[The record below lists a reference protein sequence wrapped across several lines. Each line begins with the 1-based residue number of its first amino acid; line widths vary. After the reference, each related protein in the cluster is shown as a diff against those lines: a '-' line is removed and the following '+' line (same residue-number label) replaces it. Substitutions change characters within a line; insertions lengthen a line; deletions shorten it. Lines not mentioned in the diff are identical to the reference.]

1 MLVLRA
7 GSRRWQRAGAG
18 RRRRRRVGAICL
30 RGRSPRAEPSAA
42 ARAPYIQFTAALLP
56 AVYFGA
62 QYCDRCG
69 ALSAGRCAPTA
80 CGARPASSME
90 RRRRLDPPDPMTK
103 PRRREKPRERW
114 LLTRKTWR
122 YMADAGRRLV
132 PDGGRADDVPR
143 LEAYFQEVCS
153 REPRFLLLRKSSY
166 PGVLPKPRRKKR
178 ARGGSVRA
186 RSPPLEPP
194 PARPADLRL
203 HTSGGRF
210 DIAKLRREFF
220 AAPPPPSPSAGASSA
235 VHSAFPAF
243 SAFVPGPRPTAADD
257 VDGTLLD
264 LLRKHLTLNE
274 APSAR
279 PCESDELL
287 QALRSYLKR
296 QAERAPADSDAD
308 PAQRI
313 LRENLGRYY
322 QRSSARDNTVQD
334 LLNDKS
340 LLKKLYN
347 DLRKTKPYRGGR
359 GAGGGGSAGPGGFG
373 PGVGFAGTSR
383 SVFRGRIVGV
393 SEFTDEEYGRSP
405 PMSPPPLIEVA
416 GESAEERLADAG
428 TQTMPIREEE
438 LQELE
443 RAYREQLDAE
453 TPVLPASPPPERRPR
468 RRSSVD
474 HDDVSQSV
482 SDTIKRY
489 LRMARKKSVD
499 SDKSDRF
506 KRINY
511 DKNLRN
517 IKPRPPGAV
526 DDDGL
531 NKGVQ
536 TDDAWILSY
545 RERSMAS
552 TPTSPPSPSQSHSF
566 LSSLLGRGP
575 TVTMPVPTG
584 GMQKSRS
591 SSSVVQS
598 VSKRLWR
605 TRSRSSSR
613 VAAAWTPQG
622 SCCWADGS
630 GRCVRLADT
639 SLLSLTEVE
648 RRALQQAALA
658 RLQQLNLGTTI
669 KIPEDNAATV
679 APKPKRRAYLLKR
692 KALTTGFFDQSRAKD
707 GDKEKEP
714 MGNVFGVPLS
724 QCVEAER
731 ALRRHGGSRASLA
744 SLNALEKADDSESCD
759 SGEWGWSGLED
770 GGSGPKVPSIVSAC
784 LTHLRRHALHTLGLF
799 RVSSSKKRVRQ
810 LREEWERG
818 QETALDAAVS
828 PHDVAAL
835 LKEFLRDL
843 PDPLLCK
850 DLYPA
855 FLQTQKIR
863 NRHLQ
868 WEALQ
873 LIVQLLPAAH
883 RDTLNALLSFLAQ
896 LAANADDDREPGN
909 RMTAANLATIFAPNI
924 LHRNNPNEPASP
936 EQLLS
941 ERADVINVVRQLV
954 ERHSELWALPAEQ
967 LHQAYIHLAQSA
979 PTHLDSLLLRRAESA
994 AEANANAEGAK
1005 RLWSRESFL
1014 HAAANTATL
1023 ASSPNASRV
1032 RSSEERGSS
1041 GIGISSP
1048 PRDSAPD
1055 SNDSASDY
1063 NETGNA
1069 SEDDCVITASLHI
1082 PAIRPRRRS
1091 TSGSSSSAKRD
1102 SAVGS
1107 SAASPSPASSASPP
1121 ASPPPRPER
1130 PERRHADIE
1139 RLVAFGRERNT
1150 SDARAVVVKQ
1160 HDETTVTR
1168 TRVSSRQ
1175 EHTVRREDIHN
1186 LRREDNPRR
1195 DEHAIRREDIHN
1207 IRREDNPRR
1216 DEHNIRREDP
1226 IPRRIENAT
1235 HKRED
1240 HSTRIEHTIRANDQ
1254 NVRRDDHNVRRDDH
1268 NVRREDQTV
1277 RREERREGTMLY
1289 KRGELISSA
1298 QTRPT

>member
-1 MLVLRA
+1 
-7 GSRRWQRAGAG
+7 
-18 RRRRRRVGAICL
+18 
-30 RGRSPRAEPSAA
+30 
-42 ARAPYIQFTAALLP
+42 
-56 AVYFGA
+56 
-62 QYCDRCG
+62 
-69 ALSAGRCAPTA
+69 
-80 CGARPASSME
+80 ME
-90 RRRRLDPPDPMTK
+90 RRRARLDLADPMTK
-103 PRRREKPRERW
+103 TVRRRDKPRERW

-132 PDGGRADDVPR
+132 PDGAGGRTDDVPR
-143 LEAYFQEVCS
+143 LEAYFQEVCA

-186 RSPPLEPP
+186 RSPSDDAPPP
-194 PARPADLRL
+194 PARPTDLYIP

-220 AAPPPPSPSAGASSA
+220 APQPPPSPSACPPAGATFN
-235 VHSAFPAF
+235 SAFRNAF
-243 SAFVPGPRPTAADD
+243 PRPAPAEDADGAL
-257 VDGTLLD
+257 VD
-264 LLRKHLTLNE
+264 LLRKYLKLE
-274 APSAR
+274 DDKGPAPR
-279 PCESDELL
+279 LPESEELL
-287 QALRSYLKR
+287 NALRNYLKR
-296 QAERAPADSDAD
+296 QSERGPLDSDGD

-322 QRSSARDNTVQD
+322 QRSATRDNTVQD
-334 LLNDKS
+334 LLSDRN

-359 GAGGGGSAGPGGFG
+359 GGAGAGAGPSGFG
-373 PGVGFAGTSR
+373 FSVGFSGTNSR
-383 SVFRGRIVGV
+383 SVFRGRHVGV
-393 SEFTDEEYGRSP
+393 SKFNDEDYSQSP
-405 PMSPPPLIEVA
+405 PMSPPPLIEVLC
-416 GESAEERLADAG
+416 ESLEERLVDAG
-428 TQTMPIREEE
+428 TQTAPIREEVLLE
-438 LQELE
+438 IE
-443 RAYREQLDAE
+443 RAYKEKLEAAT
-453 TPVLPASPPPERRPR
+453 TPTSPTSPPAERRPR

-499 SDKSDRF
+499 SDKADRF

-517 IKPRPPGAV
+517 IKPRPPGEV
-526 DDDGL
+526 DDDGPH
-531 NKGVQ
+531 KGCQ
-536 TDDAWILSY
+536 TDEGWILTY
-545 RERSMAS
+545 RELQFASVAS
-552 TPTSPPSPSQSHSF
+552 TPSSPPSPSQSHSF
-566 LSSLLGRGP
+566 LSTLLGRS
-575 TVTMPVPTG
+575 TVGAPLTSPVPAG

-630 GRCVRLADT
+630 GRAVRLSDT
-639 SLLSLTEVE
+639 SLLTLSEVE

-658 RLQQLNLGTTI
+658 RLQQFNLGTPI
-669 KIPEDNAATV
+669 KIPEDNTAPVAT
-679 APKPKRRAYLLKR
+679 KPKRRAYLLKR
-692 KALTTGFFDQSRAKD
+692 KALTTGFFDQSRTKD

-714 MGNVFGVPLS
+714 MGNVFGVPLT
-724 QCVEAER
+724 QCVETER

-744 SLNALEKADDSESCD
+744 SLSTLEKGDDSESCD
-759 SGEWGWSGLED
+759 SGEWGWSGLEE
-770 GGSGPKVPSIVSAC
+770 GGGGPKVPAIVSAC
-784 LTHLRRHALHTLGLF
+784 LAHLRRHALHTVGLF

-868 WEALQ
+868 WETLR

-883 RDTLNALLSFLAQ
+883 RDTLGALLAFLAQ
-896 LAANADDDREPGN
+896 LAGNADDDREPGN
-909 RMTAANLATIFAPNI
+909 KMTAANLATIFAPNI
-924 LHRNNPNEPASP
+924 LHRNNPNDPASA

-941 ERADVINVVRQLV
+941 ERTDVINVVRQLV
-954 ERHSELWALPAEQ
+954 ERHTELWTLPADL
-967 LHQAYIHLAQSA
+967 LHEAYIHLAHSA
-979 PTHLDSLLLRRAESA
+979 PTHLDSLLLRRAECA
-994 AEANANAEGAK
+994 AEANANVEGAK

-1023 ASSPNASRV
+1023 ATSPNASRV

-1041 GIGISSP
+1041 GIVSSP

-1063 NETGNA
+1063 NETGNV

-1107 SAASPSPASSASPP
+1107 SAASPSPASSASPS

-1175 EHTVRREDIHN
+1175 EQTVRREEIHN
-1186 LRREDNPRR
+1186 IRKEDNPRR
-1195 DEHAIRREDIHN
+1195 EDHN
-1207 IRREDNPRR
+1207 IRRD
-1216 DEHNIRREDP
+1216 DP
-1226 IPRRIENAT
+1226 ITRRIENAFN
-1235 HKRED
+1235 KRDD
-1240 HSTRIEHTIRANDQ
+1240 HSTRIEQNIRMN
-1254 NVRRDDHNVRRDDH
+1254 DHNVRRDDQ
-1268 NVRREDQTV
+1268 NIRREDQTV

>member
-1 MLVLRA
+1 
-7 GSRRWQRAGAG
+7 
-18 RRRRRRVGAICL
+18 
-30 RGRSPRAEPSAA
+30 
-42 ARAPYIQFTAALLP
+42 
-56 AVYFGA
+56 
-62 QYCDRCG
+62 
-69 ALSAGRCAPTA
+69 
-80 CGARPASSME
+80 ME
-90 RRRRLDPPDPMTK
+90 RRRARLDHADPMTK
-103 PRRREKPRERW
+103 TVRRREKPRERW

-132 PDGGRADDVPR
+132 PDGAGNRAEDVPR
-143 LEAYFQEVCS
+143 LEAYFQEVCG

-186 RSPPLEPP
+186 RSPSDDAPP
-194 PARPADLRL
+194 PARPADLYIP

-210 DIAKLRREFF
+210 DIAKLRRDFF
-220 AAPPPPSPSAGASSA
+220 AAPPPPPSPSAFPPPGATFSSA
-235 VHSAFPAF
+235 FRN
-243 SAFVPGPRPTAADD
+243 GCPRPPGAEDE
-257 VDGTLLD
+257 DGVLVD
-264 LLRKHLTLNE
+264 LLRKYLKLEDDKGPAPRLT
-274 APSAR
+274 
-279 PCESDELL
+279 ESEELL
-287 QALRSYLKR
+287 HALRNYLKR
-296 QAERAPADSDAD
+296 QSERGPTDSDAD

-334 LLNDKS
+334 LLSDRN

-359 GAGGGGSAGPGGFG
+359 GGAGAGGGAGGGGSGFG
-373 PGVGFAGTSR
+373 STVGFSGTNSR
-383 SVFRGRIVGV
+383 SVFRGRSFGV
-393 SEFTDEEYGRSP
+393 WKFNDEDYTQSP
-405 PMSPPPLIEVA
+405 PLSPPPLIEVLC
-416 GESAEERLADAG
+416 ESQEERLAEAG
-428 TQTMPIREEE
+428 TQTAPIPEEV

-443 RAYREQLDAE
+443 RAYREKLEAA
-453 TPVLPASPPPERRPR
+453 TAPTSPTSPPPERRPR

-499 SDKSDRF
+499 SEKTDRF

-517 IKPRPPGAV
+517 IKPRPPGDV

-531 NKGVQ
+531 HKGCQ
-536 TDDAWILSY
+536 TDEGWILTY
-545 RERSMAS
+545 RELQFASVAS

-566 LSSLLGRGP
+566 LSSLLGRHSGP
-575 TVTMPVPTG
+575 PVTVPVPAG

-591 SSSVVQS
+591 SSSVVSS

-630 GRCVRLADT
+630 GRSVRLADT
-639 SLLSLTEVE
+639 SLLSLSEVE

-658 RLQQLNLGTTI
+658 RLQQFNLGTPI
-669 KIPEDNAATV
+669 KIPEDNTTAVAT
-679 APKPKRRAYLLKR
+679 KPKRRAYLLKR
-692 KALTTGFFDQSRAKD
+692 KALTTGFFDQSRTKD
-707 GDKEKEP
+707 ADKDKEP
-714 MGNVFGVPLS
+714 TGNVFGVPLS
-724 QCVEAER
+724 QCVETER

-744 SLNALEKADDSESCD
+744 SLSAIEKADDSESCD
-759 SGEWGWSGLED
+759 SGEWGWSGLEE
-770 GGSGPKVPSIVSAC
+770 GGGGPKVPSIVSAC
-784 LTHLRRHALHTLGLF
+784 LTHLRRHGLHTLGLF

-818 QETALDAAVS
+818 TETAIDAAVS

-843 PDPLLCK
+843 PDPLLCR

-863 NRHLQ
+863 NRRLQ
-868 WEALQ
+868 WEALR

-883 RDTLNALLSFLAQ
+883 RDTLSALLSFLAQ

-924 LHRNNPNEPASP
+924 LHRNNPNEPASA

-954 ERHSELWALPAEQ
+954 ERHSELWPLPAEL
-967 LHQAYIHLAQSA
+967 LHEAYIHLAHSA
-979 PTHLDSLLLRRAESA
+979 PTHLDSLLLRRAECA
-994 AEANANAEGAK
+994 VEANANADGSK

-1014 HAAANTATL
+1014 HAASNTATL
-1023 ASSPNASRV
+1023 ASSPNARGERSGRPRAASDTSSASFSSSITLLARI
-1032 RSSEERGSS
+1032 RSSEDRGSS
-1041 GIGISSP
+1041 GIVSSP

-1063 NETGNA
+1063 NETGNV

-1082 PAIRPRRRS
+1082 PAVRPRRRS

-1175 EHTVRREDIHN
+1175 EHTHTV
-1186 LRREDNPRR
+1186 
-1195 DEHAIRREDIHN
+1195 RREDIHN
-1207 IRREDNPRR
+1207 IRKEDNAKRED
-1216 DEHNIRREDP
+1216 HGTRREDP
-1226 IPRRIENAT
+1226 ITRRIENAISKRDDQSPRIEQHIRT
-1235 HKRED
+1235 NDQNVTRED
-1240 HSTRIEHTIRANDQ
+1240 QNVRREEHNVRREDQNVRREEHNVRRDDQ
-1254 NVRRDDHNVRRDDH
+1254 NVRRDDQNVRRGDQ

-1277 RREERREGTMLY
+1277 RKEERREGTMLY

-1298 QTRPT
+1298 QTRPA

>member
-1 MLVLRA
+1 
-7 GSRRWQRAGAG
+7 
-18 RRRRRRVGAICL
+18 
-30 RGRSPRAEPSAA
+30 
-42 ARAPYIQFTAALLP
+42 
-56 AVYFGA
+56 
-62 QYCDRCG
+62 
-69 ALSAGRCAPTA
+69 
-80 CGARPASSME
+80 ME
-90 RRRRLDPPDPMTK
+90 RRRARLDHADPMTK
-103 PRRREKPRERW
+103 TVRRREKPRERW

-132 PDGGRADDVPR
+132 PDGAGNRAEDVPR
-143 LEAYFQEVCS
+143 LEAYFQEVCG

-186 RSPPLEPP
+186 RSPSDDAPP
-194 PARPADLRL
+194 PARPADLYIP

-210 DIAKLRREFF
+210 DIAKLRRDFF
-220 AAPPPPSPSAGASSA
+220 AAPPPPPSPSAFPPPGATFSSA
-235 VHSAFPAF
+235 FRN
-243 SAFVPGPRPTAADD
+243 GCPRPPGAEDE
-257 VDGTLLD
+257 DGVLVD
-264 LLRKHLTLNE
+264 LLRKYLKLEDDKGPAPRLT
-274 APSAR
+274 
-279 PCESDELL
+279 ESEELL
-287 QALRSYLKR
+287 HALRNYLKR
-296 QAERAPADSDAD
+296 QSERGPTDSDAD

-334 LLNDKS
+334 LLSDRN

-359 GAGGGGSAGPGGFG
+359 GGAGAGGGAGGGGSGFG
-373 PGVGFAGTSR
+373 STVGFSGTNSR
-383 SVFRGRIVGV
+383 SVFRGRSFGV
-393 SEFTDEEYGRSP
+393 WKFNDEDYTQSP
-405 PMSPPPLIEVA
+405 PLSPPPLIEVLC
-416 GESAEERLADAG
+416 ESQEERLAEAG
-428 TQTMPIREEE
+428 TQTAPIPEEV

-443 RAYREQLDAE
+443 RAYREKLEAA
-453 TPVLPASPPPERRPR
+453 TAPTSPTSPPPERRPR

-499 SDKSDRF
+499 SEKTDRF

-517 IKPRPPGAV
+517 IKPRPPGDV

-531 NKGVQ
+531 HKGCQ
-536 TDDAWILSY
+536 TDEGWILTY
-545 RERSMAS
+545 RELQFASVAS

-566 LSSLLGRGP
+566 LSSLLGRHSGP
-575 TVTMPVPTG
+575 PVTVPVPAG

-591 SSSVVQS
+591 SSSVVSS

-630 GRCVRLADT
+630 GRSVRLADT
-639 SLLSLTEVE
+639 SLLSLSEVE

-658 RLQQLNLGTTI
+658 RLQQFNLGTPI
-669 KIPEDNAATV
+669 KIPEDNTTAVAT
-679 APKPKRRAYLLKR
+679 KPKRRAYLLKR
-692 KALTTGFFDQSRAKD
+692 KALTTGFFDQSRTKD
-707 GDKEKEP
+707 ADKDKEP
-714 MGNVFGVPLS
+714 TGNVFGVPLS
-724 QCVEAER
+724 QCVETER

-744 SLNALEKADDSESCD
+744 SLSAIEKADDSESCD
-759 SGEWGWSGLED
+759 SGEWGWSGLEE
-770 GGSGPKVPSIVSAC
+770 GGGGPKVPSIVSAC
-784 LTHLRRHALHTLGLF
+784 LTHLRRHGLHTLGLF

-818 QETALDAAVS
+818 TETAIDAAVS

-843 PDPLLCK
+843 PDPLLCR

-863 NRHLQ
+863 NRRLQ
-868 WEALQ
+868 WEALR

-883 RDTLNALLSFLAQ
+883 RDTLSALLSFLAQ

-924 LHRNNPNEPASP
+924 LHRNNPNEPASA

-954 ERHSELWALPAEQ
+954 ERHSELWPLPAEL
-967 LHQAYIHLAQSA
+967 LHEAYIHLAHSA
-979 PTHLDSLLLRRAESA
+979 PTHLDSLLLRRAECA
-994 AEANANAEGAK
+994 VEANANADGSK

-1014 HAAANTATL
+1014 HAASNTATL
-1023 ASSPNASRV
+1023 ASSPNARI
-1032 RSSEERGSS
+1032 RSSEDRGSS
-1041 GIGISSP
+1041 GIVSSP

-1063 NETGNA
+1063 NETGNV

-1082 PAIRPRRRS
+1082 PAVRPRRRS

-1175 EHTVRREDIHN
+1175 EHTHTV
-1186 LRREDNPRR
+1186 
-1195 DEHAIRREDIHN
+1195 RREDIHN
-1207 IRREDNPRR
+1207 IRKEDNAKRED
-1216 DEHNIRREDP
+1216 HGTRREDP
-1226 IPRRIENAT
+1226 ITRRIENAISKRDDQSPRIEQHIRT
-1235 HKRED
+1235 NDQNVTRED
-1240 HSTRIEHTIRANDQ
+1240 QNVRREEHNVRREDQNVRREEHNVRRDDQ
-1254 NVRRDDHNVRRDDH
+1254 NVRRDDQNVRRGDQ

-1277 RREERREGTMLY
+1277 RKEERREGTMLY

-1298 QTRPT
+1298 QTRPA